1 MSSASKA
8 SLAPSSQRLPKSRF
22 EMVEVTARLCQRL
35 GMPKST
41 GQIYG
46 LLFLSVDPL
55 SLEEI
60 ADALG
65 LSKASAS
72 TGTRHLIGWHA
83 IRQVWK
89 PGDRKDYYEVQ
100 ADLGDVLR
108 ANYLGFFK
116 PKLDA
121 ASRKL
126 VVLQELLDADLQ
138 SGAIQNDEHAVGRER
153 LQSIARVHSRI
164 QKVLPFAEKL
174 L

>member
-1 MSSASKA
+1 MSSASQPVT
-8 SLAPSSQRLPKSRF
+8 APAPQRLPKSRF

-35 GMPKST
+35 GMPRST

-46 LLFLSVDPL
+46 LLFLSVEPL
-55 SLEEI
+55 SLDEI
-60 ADALG
+60 AEALG

-89 PGDRKDYYEVQ
+89 PGDRKDFYEVQ

-108 ANYLGFFK
+108 ANYYGFFK
-116 PKLDA
+116 PKLEA
-121 ASRKL
+121 ANRKL
-126 VVLQELLDADLQ
+126 AVLQELLDADLQ
-138 SGAIQNDEHAVGRER
+138 SGAIQSEEHAVCHQR
-153 LQSIARVHSRI
+153 LESIARMHSRI